1 MVQRVVYML
10 YNQGYKVQI
19 PTMKCFP
26 KRVPVL
32 SYNHHFSMIRG
43 ERQAKV
49 MAKANSNVLVRAI
62 QSHSEP
68 FRAIQS
74 HSEPFRAIQSHSE
87 PFRANQ
93 LNYQSNIKSVKN
105 GLDER

>member
-19 PTMKCFP
+19 PIMKCFP
-26 KRVPVL
+26 KRVSVL
-32 SYNHHFSMIRG
+32 SYNHHISMIRG

-68 FRAIQS
+68 FRA
-74 HSEPFRAIQSHSE
+74 
-87 PFRANQ
+87 NQ
-93 LNYQSNIKSVKN
+93 LNYQSNIKSVRTAWMN
-105 GLDER
+105 AEGTAFGL